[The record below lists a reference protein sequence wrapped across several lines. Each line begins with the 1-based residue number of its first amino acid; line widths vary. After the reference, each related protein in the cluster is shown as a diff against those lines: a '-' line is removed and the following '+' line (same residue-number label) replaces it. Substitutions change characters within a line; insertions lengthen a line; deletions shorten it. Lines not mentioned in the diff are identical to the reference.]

1 MKLML
6 LAVQI
11 VERRLVTMITG
22 RSSGMVI
29 EKKRWK
35 TFAPSI
41 FAASYISWGIDC
53 IPARNIIVQKG
64 VPCQTVATITD
75 QRAIFGLA
83 RNWTSVWMWKFWI
96 RRRLI
101 SPFGEPS

>member
-11 VERRLVTMITG
+11 VERRQVTTITG
-22 RSSGMVI
+22 RRSGMVM

-41 FAASYISWGIDC
+41 FAASYISWGIAC

-75 QRAIFGLA
+75 QSAIFGLA
-83 RNWTSVWMWKFWI
+83 RNWTSVVMWKVWI
-96 RRRLI
+96 SSMLI
-101 SPFGEPS
+101 KPFGEPS